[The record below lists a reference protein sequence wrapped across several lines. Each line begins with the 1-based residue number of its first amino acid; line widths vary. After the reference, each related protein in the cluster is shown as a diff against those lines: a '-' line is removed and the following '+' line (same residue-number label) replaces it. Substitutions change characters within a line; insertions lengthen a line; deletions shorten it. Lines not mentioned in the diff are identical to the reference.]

1 MQKLWRTF
9 RIHVE
14 KLGQKFFDVN
24 RFVDEFCNGEGRRE
38 RIQRKQEEENEVY
51 VSRVSGIYMWN

>member
-1 MQKLWRTF
+1 MGDF
-9 RIHVE
+9 SYSE

-24 RFVDEFCNGEGRRE
+24 RFVNEFRNGEERGE

>member
-1 MQKLWRTF
+1 MYS
-9 RIHVE
+9 E

-24 RFVDEFCNGEGRRE
+24 RFVDEFRNGEERGE

>member
-1 MQKLWRTF
+1 MGDF
-9 RIHVE
+9 SYSE

-24 RFVDEFCNGEGRRE
+24 RFVDEFRNGEG